1 MSATVDKFCDNL
13 RDRLNSLEK
22 RVQTAKRNVQS
33 LADEGEKALRQRCD
47 DLRRKAQTEKDRIE
61 RLQASLKTKAQQKV
75 AETKEVVN
83 QWKAKSETR
92 MLDAR
97 ADLAEA
103 YAADAIEFAVA
114 AIGEAE
120 AAILD
125 AAVSRMDADEAK

>member
-13 RDRLNSLEK
+13 RDSLNSVEK
-22 RVQTAKRNVQS
+22 RLQAAKRNVQS
-33 LADEGEKALRQRCD
+33 LADDGEKTLRQKCD
-47 DLRRKAQTEKDRIE
+47 DMHRKARTEKDRVE

-75 AETKEVVN
+75 AETKEVVS
-83 QWKAKSETR
+83 QWIAKNETR
-92 MLDAR
+92 MLNAR

-120 AAILD
+120 EAILD
-125 AAVSRMDADEAK
+125 AVVSRMDADEAK

>member
-13 RDRLNSLEK
+13 RDRLTSLEK
-22 RVQTAKRNVQS
+22 RLQTAKRNLQS
-33 LADEGEKALRQRCD
+33 LADEGETALRQKCD
-47 DLRRKAQTEKDRIE
+47 DLHRKAQPARGQVE

-75 AETKEVVN
+75 AETKAVVS
-83 QWKAKSETR
+83 QWKARNETR
-92 MLDAR
+92 MLNAR

-125 AAVSRMDADEAK
+125 AVVARMDADEAK